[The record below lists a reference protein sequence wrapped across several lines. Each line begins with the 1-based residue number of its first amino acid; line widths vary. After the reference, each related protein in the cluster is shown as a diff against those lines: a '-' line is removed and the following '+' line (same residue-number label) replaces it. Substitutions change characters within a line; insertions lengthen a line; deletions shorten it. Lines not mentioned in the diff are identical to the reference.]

1 MNDCLNLNVRL
12 LYQIRGTM
20 NIIYTKEKLERLD
33 QLIKLKATGSPRQ
46 LAKKNQWYEPQSKL
60 WKQYSAESYG
70 ELYYAFSSAEAERE
84 GGLNTT
90 ERTVYRIIKQLKE
103 IGCPIYFDKERKS
116 YCYQCIGEMT
126 FKSMTLNRNKR
137 SAISIASGIDPAK
150 TKSYAGYL
158 GYNLRY
164 LRQIGSSCQLNTN
177 NKALNSDGGV
187 IQKMALNFFQTDT
200 RCQWQCLLLQMIFIV

>member
-1 MNDCLNLNVRL
+1 MNDCLNLNVRF

-103 IGCPIYFDKERKS
+103 IGCPIYFDKARKS
-116 YCYQCIGEMT
+116 YCYQCKGGMI
-126 FKSMTLNRNKR
+126 FKF
-137 SAISIASGIDPAK
+137 D
-150 TKSYAGYL
+150 
-158 GYNLRY
+158 
-164 LRQIGSSCQLNTN
+164 QHNTD
-177 NKALNSDGGV
+177 NKALNGYGGGYFE
-187 IQKMALNFFQTDT
+187 KPP
-200 RCQWQCLLLQMIFIV
+200 